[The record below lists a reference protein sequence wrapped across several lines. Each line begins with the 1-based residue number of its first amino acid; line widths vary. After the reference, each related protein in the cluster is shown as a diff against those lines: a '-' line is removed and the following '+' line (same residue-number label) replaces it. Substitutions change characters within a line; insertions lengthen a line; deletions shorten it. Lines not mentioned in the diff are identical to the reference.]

1 MAKTTSFCKVIL
13 QLALFCGLLWLCN
26 LWVNHAGWSIPGSVI
41 GLGILVF
48 LLATRVLPVR
58 AVQAGSTW
66 LLGELLLFFIP
77 PVVSILKYQMLIR
90 EDGLMILV
98 SVVLGTVMV
107 LTGTA
112 WVVDRVFTLEQRL
125 NERRLLES
133 GGHV

>member
-1 MAKTTSFCKVIL
+1 MDFR
-13 QLALFCGLLWLCN
+13 QLRY
-26 LWVNHAGWSIPGSVI
+26 
-41 GLGILVF
+41 LV
-48 LLATRVLPVR
+48 
-58 AVQAGSTW
+58 
-66 LLGELLLFFIP
+66 E
-77 PVVSILKYQMLIR
+77 ILKYQMLIR
-90 EDGLMILV
+90 EDGLMILA